1 MTVPCSFKKMG
12 VRQLNAKECY
22 LIEAL
27 LKVKFKESEIANFLG
42 RHVSTIY
49 RLESLLKRK
58 LILKLF
64 LVVILKKYKTGLI
77 IILENNYPRKLFNY
91 KSAKDIFYEN
101 LNDCLKCCNRF

>member
-1 MTVPCSFKKMG
+1 MDITLKPRKNKH
-12 VRQLNAKECY
+12 LNAKECC

-27 LKVKFKESEIANFLG
+27 LKVKFKESEIANPLG

-77 IILENNYPRKLFNY
+77 IILENYLIINRLK
-91 KSAKDIFYEN
+91 IFFM
-101 LNDCLKCCNRF
+101 RT